1 MCSVLVKTN
10 SFWTTCLKFSETT
23 VAVQLVSAVLVTWNM
38 ACTSYVKGAS
48 KPNAAFKWKHST
60 NMPAKQVL
68 TSWSFFSNT
77 VFNRSWSP
85 TYSSKHQWTPFH
97 RLLMHWISDTCLQG
111 CTCLQILMIRMG
123 RRGVVTQYCGHAR
136 LHITL
141 STFQHLACWESTLIL
156 IEPQSTLHK
165 SCHRGGK
172 IMCWHIYTH
181 IFEQL
186 RPACC
191 PHLLS
196 LL

>member
-111 CTCLQILMIRMG
+111 CTCLQSLVECLDHTYVVSDTVCNHAKVA
-123 RRGVVTQYCGHAR
+123 RGCTMPWNP
-136 LHITL
+136 
-141 STFQHLACWESTLIL
+141 SW
-156 IEPQSTLHK
+156 K
-165 SCHRGGK
+165 
-172 IMCWHIYTH
+172 
-181 IFEQL
+181 
-186 RPACC
+186 
-191 PHLLS
+191 LL
-196 LL
+196 